1 MPKVGKMDD
10 GDYDEEDDENSS
22 RKDDDCDSVYFSDES
37 PPGTPRTVNTMERL
51 SLDDLE
57 EEEGS
62 IASGDQ
68 TENDDNRS
76 SDTRN
81 DDDMSNNTGD
91 DDDRTSYSRHTDD
104 MSNDGLDDMSNDG
117 MDDMS
122 NDGIDDMSNDGIDDM
137 SNDGIDDM
145 SNDGNDDMTN
155 DGNDDMSND
164 GIDDMSNDEN
174 DMSNDENDMSNDGN
188 DDISNDGSEENDE
201 DTLPPGVISVK
212 SENKNIFDI
221 QEETPTDME
230 PGHLKLDNMFLC
242 KIRNKDESKMKQA
255 GSKVMKM
262 NAAVKGMQKNIFDM
276 KKDEK
281 PPDMTPG
288 HFKLDNMFLCK
299 MRKKEPKMKRVV
311 SDVMMANMATNA
323 MKPKSLPKNNSA
335 PDFGASKPD
344 MNRPG
349 NAPERSNLGQNKVQ
363 PDNSDQGLGGEHFYK
378 LDSLFLIGKNKQN
391 KNVKTNMNKDYANNT
406 PQP

>member
-10 GDYDEEDDENSS
+10 DDYDEEDDENSS

-137 SNDGIDDM
+137 SNDG
-145 SNDGNDDMTN
+145 
-155 DGNDDMSND
+155 
-164 GIDDMSNDEN
+164 
-174 DMSNDENDMSNDGN
+174 N

-299 MRKKEPKMKRVV
+299 MRKKEPKMKRVA

-344 MNRPG
+344 MNRSG